1 MFGKISIIG
10 CGLIGS
16 SILRVTEEKKLAKKI
31 SVHDK
36 SNKVME
42 YLKKNF
48 TADICPN
55 VTEATKDA
63 DLIIISAPLSSYKEI
78 LLSIKSNLKEGSI
91 LTDTGSTKK
100 EVNKIVN
107 NLGLK
112 NISWI
117 ASHPIAGTEHS
128 GPTAGFSSLFKNRWC
143 ILSADNQVAK
153 DKMENLEK
161 FWSKLGSKVKV
172 MSFED
177 HDYVLSLT
185 SHLPHAVAYSI
196 VRTAINN
203 EDKFKNDI
211 IQYLNK
217 YGNCETQEIDLII
230 KLSNNNMTN
239 ILEMIELDGQIQIL
253 KNDAINFIKNLIKGQ
268 GWEKNVKKI
277 ESLMK
282 TKREMFKIFIRLAI
296 FILNDLEKI
305 KNKNRDCVILTN
317 ITSTKDL
324 NYIDAIN
331 IIEQYYTELNKNLNP
346 SIGLFSMAIEMK
358 KTMYKNK

>member
-16 SILRVTEEKKLAKKI
+16 SILRATQEQKLATKI
-31 SVHDK
+31 SVYDK
-36 SNKVME
+36 SNKVIE

-48 TADICPN
+48 TADICSN
-55 VTEATKDA
+55 VMESVKDA

-107 NLGLK
+107 NLDLK

-153 DKMENLEK
+153 DKIENLEK

-185 SHLPHAVAYSI
+185 SHLPHVVAYSI

-203 EDKFKNDI
+203 EDKFKNDV
-211 IQYLNK
+211 IQYSAGGLRDFTRIAASDPLMWK
-217 YGNCETQEIDLII
+217 DIFIDN
-230 KLSNNNMTN
+230 SEN
-239 ILEMIELDGQIQIL
+239 ILKVLD
-253 KNDAINFIKNLIKGQ
+253 NYSKNLDDIK
-268 GWEKNVKKI
+268 
-277 ESLMK
+277 S
-282 TKREMFKIFIRLAI
+282 A
-296 FILNDLEKI
+296 I
-305 KNKNRDCVILTN
+305 KNKNSEKLLEIFS
-317 ITSTKDL
+317 STKKVRKE
-324 NYIDAIN
+324 
-331 IIEQYYTELNKNLNP
+331 IIEAGQDTEKP
-346 SIGLFSMAIEMK
+346 DFGRK
-358 KTMYKNK
+358 

>member
-16 SILRVTEEKKLAKKI
+16 SILRATQEKKLATKI
-31 SVHDK
+31 SVYDK
-36 SNKVME
+36 SNKVIE

-48 TADICPN
+48 TADICSN
-55 VTEATKDA
+55 VTESTKDA

-117 ASHPIAGTEHS
+117 ASHPIAGTEYS
-128 GPTAGFSSLFKNRWC
+128 GPAAGFSSLFKNRWC

-153 DKMENLEK
+153 DKIENLEK

-203 EDKFKNDI
+203 EDKFKNDV
-211 IQYLNK
+211 IQYSAGGLRDFTRIAASDPLMWK
-217 YGNCETQEIDLII
+217 DIFIDN
-230 KLSNNNMTN
+230 SEN
-239 ILEMIELDGQIQIL
+239 ILKVLD
-253 KNDAINFIKNLIKGQ
+253 NYSKNLDDIK
-268 GWEKNVKKI
+268 
-277 ESLMK
+277 S
-282 TKREMFKIFIRLAI
+282 A
-296 FILNDLEKI
+296 I
-305 KNKNRDCVILTN
+305 KNKDSEKLLEIFS
-317 ITSTKDL
+317 STKKVRKE
-324 NYIDAIN
+324 
-331 IIEQYYTELNKNLNP
+331 IIEAGQDTEKP
-346 SIGLFSMAIEMK
+346 DFGRK
-358 KTMYKNK
+358 

>member
-1 MFGKISIIG
+1 MFDKISIIG

-16 SILRVTEEKKLAKKI
+16 SILRAAQEKKIAKKI
-31 SVHDK
+31 SVYDK
-36 SNKVME
+36 SNKVIE

-48 TADICPN
+48 TADICSN
-55 VTEATKDA
+55 VTESAKDA

-100 EVNKIVN
+100 EVNKIIN

-117 ASHPIAGTEHS
+117 ASHPIAGTEYS
-128 GPTAGFSSLFKNRWC
+128 GPAAGFSSLFKNRWC
-143 ILSADNQVAK
+143 ILSADNQVSK
-153 DKMENLEK
+153 DKIENLEK

-203 EDKFKNDI
+203 EDK
-211 IQYLNK
+211 
-217 YGNCETQEIDLII
+217 
-230 KLSNNNMTN
+230 
-239 ILEMIELDGQIQIL
+239 L
-253 KNDAINFIKNLIKGQ
+253 KNDVIQYSAGGLRDFTRIAASDPLMWKDIFIDNSENILKVLDNYSKNLDDIK
-268 GWEKNVKKI
+268 
-277 ESLMK
+277 S
-282 TKREMFKIFIRLAI
+282 A
-296 FILNDLEKI
+296 I
-305 KNKNRDCVILTN
+305 KNKNSEKLLEIFS
-317 ITSTKDL
+317 STKKVRKE
-324 NYIDAIN
+324 
-331 IIEQYYTELNKNLNP
+331 IIEAGQDTEKP
-346 SIGLFSMAIEMK
+346 DFGRK
-358 KTMYKNK
+358 

>member
-16 SILRVTEEKKLAKKI
+16 SILRAIQEKKLATKI
-31 SVHDK
+31 SVYDK
-36 SNKVME
+36 SNKVLE

-48 TADICPN
+48 KADICSN
-55 VTEATKDA
+55 VSETATDA
-63 DLIIISAPLSSYKEI
+63 DLIIISTPLSSYKEI
-78 LLSIKSNLKEGSI
+78 LLSIKSNLKGGSI

-128 GPTAGFSSLFKNRWC
+128 GPAAGFSSLFKNRWC

-153 DKMENLEK
+153 DKIENLEK

-203 EDKFKNDI
+203 EDKFKNDV
-211 IQYLNK
+211 IQYSAGGLRDFTRIAASDPLMWK
-217 YGNCETQEIDLII
+217 DIFIDN
-230 KLSNNNMTN
+230 SEN
-239 ILEMIELDGQIQIL
+239 ILKVLD
-253 KNDAINFIKNLIKGQ
+253 NYSKNLDDIK
-268 GWEKNVKKI
+268 
-277 ESLMK
+277 S
-282 TKREMFKIFIRLAI
+282 A
-296 FILNDLEKI
+296 I
-305 KNKNRDCVILTN
+305 KNKNSEKLLEIFS
-317 ITSTKDL
+317 STKKVRKE
-324 NYIDAIN
+324 
-331 IIEQYYTELNKNLNP
+331 IIEAGQDTEKP
-346 SIGLFSMAIEMK
+346 DFGRK
-358 KTMYKNK
+358 

>member
-16 SILRVTEEKKLAKKI
+16 SILRATQEQKLATKI
-31 SVHDK
+31 SVYDK
-36 SNKVME
+36 SNKVIE

-48 TADICPN
+48 TADICSN
-55 VTEATKDA
+55 VTESAKDA

-78 LLSIKSNLKEGSI
+78 LLSIKLNLKEGSI

-117 ASHPIAGTEHS
+117 ASHPIAGTEYS
-128 GPTAGFSSLFKNRWC
+128 GPAAGFSSLFKNRWC
-143 ILSADNQVAK
+143 ILSADNQVSK
-153 DKMENLEK
+153 DKIENLEK

-203 EDKFKNDI
+203 EDKFKNDV
-211 IQYLNK
+211 IQYSAGGLRDFTRIAASDPLMWK
-217 YGNCETQEIDLII
+217 DIFIDN
-230 KLSNNNMTN
+230 SEN
-239 ILEMIELDGQIQIL
+239 ILKVLD
-253 KNDAINFIKNLIKGQ
+253 NYSKNLDDIK
-268 GWEKNVKKI
+268 
-277 ESLMK
+277 S
-282 TKREMFKIFIRLAI
+282 A
-296 FILNDLEKI
+296 I
-305 KNKNRDCVILTN
+305 KNKDSEKLLEIFS
-317 ITSTKDL
+317 STKKVRKE
-324 NYIDAIN
+324 
-331 IIEQYYTELNKNLNP
+331 IIEAGQDTEKP
-346 SIGLFSMAIEMK
+346 DFGRK
-358 KTMYKNK
+358 